1 MFDTFQLFLDDEK
14 DFHTTNVDF
23 FTKNDDSD
31 AKDKDHDVIENN
43 EKMGRKDLKD
53 QEKDEEQ
60 NFNSGE
66 ERNFVFCFPKYFKL
80 KSDVTCEIEI
90 NYQNDI
96 LNSVD
101 NVNSFF
107 MPINIQKKNF
117 PKKVNFSENIIRT
130 KKLLELMKD
139 KKREKSLFIFTEFL
153 KWFLIWIEDERDFC
167 QYHINNI
174 DAWNYEINRVM
185 SFRYFSFLLFRA
197 INYLSSCAS
206 EFEKKKHEKK
216 QEIKRQTDFDEEIKT
231 NFLKQNIFCDEFI
244 VEHLRSF
251 LLCLKKSFSLIS
263 IQLVQ
268 EGTLNLFLSFSSN
281 LFLW

>member
-1 MFDTFQLFLDDEK
+1 MFDTFQLFLRDEK

-23 FTKNDDSD
+23 FTKNDDSE
-31 AKDKDHDVIENN
+31 AKDMVHDVGKNN

-53 QEKDEEQ
+53 QEMDEEQ

-66 ERNFVFCFPKYFKL
+66 DRNFVFCFPKYFKL

-117 PKKVNFSENIIRT
+117 PKEVNFSENIIRT
-130 KKLLELMKD
+130 KKLLELMKE

-153 KWFLIWIEDERDFC
+153 KWFLIWFEDEKDFC

-197 INYLSSCAS
+197 TNYLSSCTV
-206 EFEKKKHEKK
+206 EFEKK
-216 QEIKRQTDFDEEIKT
+216 QEIKRPTVFDEEMKK
-231 NFLKQNIFCDEFI
+231 NFLRQNIFCEELI

-251 LLCLKKSFSLIS
+251 LLCLKKSFSIIS
-263 IQLVQ
+263 IQLVE
-268 EGTLNLFLSFSSN
+268 EGTLYLFLFFSSN
-281 LFLW
+281 SFLW